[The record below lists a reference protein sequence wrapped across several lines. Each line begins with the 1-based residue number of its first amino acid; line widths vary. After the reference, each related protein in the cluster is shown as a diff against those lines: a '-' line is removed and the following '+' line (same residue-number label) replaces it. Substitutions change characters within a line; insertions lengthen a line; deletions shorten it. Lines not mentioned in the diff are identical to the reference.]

1 MVDKE
6 APVPV
11 VKQCRLLKVSRSSV
25 YYQRAPVSEEDLVIM
40 QLIDEVHLG
49 RPFLGSRRMVDE
61 LADLEVKVNRKR
73 VQRLMRLMGIRALYP
88 KPRTSMPAKRHTIY
102 PYLLADLD
110 VTRPNQVWVA
120 DITYTPMARGF
131 AYLVAIMDLH
141 SRKVLSWRLS
151 NTMDVCFCLE
161 ALHEALDRYG
171 APEVFNSDQGAQFT
185 SGSFT
190 SILEQHNV
198 QISMDGKGRWI
209 DNVFIERFWRSVKYE
224 EVYLYGYEDLRAAR
238 AGISRYIAYYNTERR
253 HSSLEKQT
261 PDEVYHQQVSIT
273 PPLIPPVPASGG
285 MTARPCS

>member
-11 VKQCRLLKVSRSSV
+11 VKQCRLLKLSRSSV
-25 YYQRAPVSEEDLVIM
+25 YYRRAAVADEDLVTM
-40 QLIDEVHLG
+40 RRIDEVHLR
-49 RPFLGSRRMVDE
+49 RPFLGSRRMTDE
-61 LADLEVKVNRKR
+61 LEKHGYQVNRKR
-73 VQRLMRLMGIRALYP
+73 VQRLMRLMNSRALYP
-88 KPRTSMPAKRHTIY
+88 KARTSMPARGHTIY
-102 PYLLADLD
+102 PYLLADLE

-120 DITYTPMARGF
+120 DISYIPMVRGF

-141 SRKVLSWRLS
+141 SRKILAWRLS
-151 NTMDVCFCLE
+151 NTMDVRFCLE
-161 ALHEALDRYG
+161 ALQEALERYG
-171 APEVFNSDQGAQFT
+171 LPEVFNTDQGAQFT
-185 SGSFT
+185 SAAFT

-238 AGISRYIAYYNTERR
+238 AGIRRYIAYYNTERR

-261 PDEVYHQQVSIT
+261 PDEVYHQHQSVAL
-273 PPLIPPVPASGG
+273 PLIPPVPASGG
-285 MTARPCS
+285 VTARPCS